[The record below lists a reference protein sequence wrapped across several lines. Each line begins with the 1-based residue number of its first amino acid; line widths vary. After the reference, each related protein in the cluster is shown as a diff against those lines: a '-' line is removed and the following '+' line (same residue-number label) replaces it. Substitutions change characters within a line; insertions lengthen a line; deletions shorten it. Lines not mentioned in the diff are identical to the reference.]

1 MPTRGLKSNLSKRIQ
16 SLPYYNGKDTS
27 LKLKATDLSN
37 ILFLLLL
44 ASPFKIQAI
53 KVIKV
58 IEQ

>member
-16 SLPYYNGKDTS
+16 SLPDYNGKDTS

-37 ILFLLLL
+37 ILFML